1 MVIDICTFKRSY
13 CVQDGPKRGH
23 RLMSIILSNLN
34 RIYNFF
40 TRRFLGK
47 FAVKCILK
55 ILLHLACIATLLC
68 ETLVSAK
75 QAIDDKLWGR
85 VATYLRC
92 GGVVNNQIKKV
103 YCWVWEWKKIKI
115 GEYLA
120 KLQARTWYVATLPC
134 NLSLMACFADIS
146 VSQGSTA
153 TYARCGGIFNIR
165 LRQICYGIF
174 QLKYL

>member
-55 ILLHLACIATLLC
+55 ILLHLACVATLLC

-75 QAIDDKLWGR
+75 QAIDDKL
-85 VATYLRC
+85 
-92 GGVVNNQIKKV
+92 
-103 YCWVWEWKKIKI
+103 
-115 GEYLA
+115 
-120 KLQARTWYVATLPC
+120 
-134 NLSLMACFADIS
+134 
-146 VSQGSTA
+146 
-153 TYARCGGIFNIR
+153 
-165 LRQICYGIF
+165 
-174 QLKYL
+174 